1 MQRFTEHKIS
11 SFRKI
16 INQGEVSNCD
26 LSSANT
32 STLDAYNNDHF
43 IVNALT
49 DFYDRLSNLK
59 GNCDFISGGG
69 QTEKMDTTGG
79 AGDLLPFSGGND
91 VVTFP
96 AFTTTTAAA
105 TPNTA
110 VVSIETDAFQGSVRV
125 HTAASRHH
133 R

>member
-1 MQRFTEHKIS
+1 MGKTERC
-11 SFRKI
+11 SFFHTTFNRKVT
-16 INQGEVSNCD
+16 NQGEILNCD
-26 LSSANT
+26 LTEKNT
-32 STLDAYNNDHF
+32 SKLDPYNNDHF

-59 GNCDFISGGG
+59 GNCDFISGGGG

-96 AFTTTTAAA
+96 AFTTTAA

-110 VVSIETDAFQGSVRV
+110 VVSIETDAFQGSVSSHR
-125 HTAASRHH
+125 RHH